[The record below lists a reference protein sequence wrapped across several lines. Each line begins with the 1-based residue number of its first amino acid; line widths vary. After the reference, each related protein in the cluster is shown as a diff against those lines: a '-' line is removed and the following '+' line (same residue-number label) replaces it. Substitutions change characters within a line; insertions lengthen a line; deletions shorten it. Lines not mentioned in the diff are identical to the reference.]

1 MSTFLKE
8 MCVGNGW
15 FLQNYTRYAIKTRI
29 NHKFPK
35 KVKKSLDLFGGIWY
49 IDYTSPRV
57 FFLCVFSLPFR
68 SNGNKIGHLRGNAI
82 ENQASG
88 RGRILTA
95 EEFRRG

>member
-1 MSTFLKE
+1 MATKKAL
-8 MCVGNGW
+8 
-15 FLQNYTRYAIKTRI
+15 NY
-29 NHKFPK
+29 KFTK
-35 KVKKSLDLFGGIWY
+35 IVKKTLDLLTGVWY

-95 EEFRRG
+95 ERFRRG

>member
-1 MSTFLKE
+1 MIHGACEEVYPQDMVKNQGGSHKR
-8 MCVGNGW
+8 
-15 FLQNYTRYAIKTRI
+15 QQKSRKTLE
-29 NHKFPK
+29 KPK
-35 KVKKSLDLFGGIWY
+35 KTLDLWGGVWY

-95 EEFRRG
+95 ERFRRG